1 MTSRIPGPTKEST
14 VTSILLDGMA
24 AEYAGILGE
33 NYRARKADFFEKSRA
48 LAEKLHREGKIILYA
63 GDCAFGDFYSSIS
76 KESGHFVAV
85 NVFCTDSENF
95 YIMGVCRD
103 STPLFR
109 RLGKDEVTRQAENR
123 WGKIGVYFETY
134 QDINYALNK

>member
-1 MTSRIPGPTKEST
+1 MTSKLPSTTKEST
-14 VTSILLDGMA
+14 ITSILLDGMT

-33 NYRARKADFFEKSRA
+33 NYRARKAEFFEKSRA
-48 LAEKLHREGKIILYA
+48 LAEKLHRENKITLYA
-63 GDCAFGDFYSSIS
+63 GDCAFSDFYSAIS

-85 NVFCTDSENF
+85 NIFCTDSENF

-109 RLGKDEVTRQAENR
+109 KLDKDEATKQAGNR
-123 WGKIGVYFETY
+123 RGKIGVYFEG
-134 QDINYALNK
+134 KK